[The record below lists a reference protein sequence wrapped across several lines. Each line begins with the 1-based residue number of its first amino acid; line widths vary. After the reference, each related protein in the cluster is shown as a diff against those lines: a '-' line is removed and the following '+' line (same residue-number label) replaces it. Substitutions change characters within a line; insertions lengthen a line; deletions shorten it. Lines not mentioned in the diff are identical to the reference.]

1 MVILY
6 YNIDNISIYKIYN
19 VVDNILYKLYID
31 DNVILSYNKIA
42 TKRLI
47 VGDKEIYVT
56 LIYWSGG
63 GSVSEGKYYEW
74 NNDTTRIDFAY
85 CMDIKEITAL
95 LT

>member
-1 MVILY
+1 MIILY
-6 YNIDNISIYKIYN
+6 YIVPDISIWKITKY
-19 VVDNILYKLYID
+19 VPNILYKMYIAPY
-31 DNVILSYNKIA
+31 IITWYNKIA
-42 TKRLI
+42 IKRLI

-74 NNDTTRIDFAY
+74 NHNTTCIDFAY

-95 LT
+95 RE

>member
-6 YNIDNISIYKIYN
+6 YNIDNIAIYKIYN
-19 VVDNILYKLYID
+19 IIDNILYKLYID

-42 TKRLI
+42 IKRLI

-63 GSVSEGKYYEW
+63 GSVSERKYYEW
-74 NNDTTRIDFAY
+74 NHNTTCIDFAY

-95 LT
+95 TQ